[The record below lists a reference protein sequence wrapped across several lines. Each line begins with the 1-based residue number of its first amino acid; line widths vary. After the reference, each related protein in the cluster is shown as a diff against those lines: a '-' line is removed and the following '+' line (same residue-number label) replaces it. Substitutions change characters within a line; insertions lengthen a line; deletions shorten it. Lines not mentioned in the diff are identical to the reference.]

1 MADTLNQ
8 AIQPKV
14 VGPLFKKR
22 GSVFRDQ
29 SYLEL
34 GLVPL
39 LMWCEGQRAVRRGDQ
54 EPRRVSASTISYGR
68 TKSGLLYCSLV
79 IGMR

>member
-1 MADTLNQ
+1 MTDTLNQ

-14 VGPLFKKR
+14 VGPLFKKE
-22 GSVFRDQ
+22 GSMFRDQ

-39 LMWCEGQRAVRRGDQ
+39 LNAIILAVHR
-54 EPRRVSASTISYGR
+54 P
-68 TKSGLLYCSLV
+68 
-79 IGMR
+79 

>member
-14 VGPLFKKR
+14 VGPLLKKG
-22 GSVFRDQ
+22 GSMFSAQ

-39 LMWCEGQRAVRRGDQ
+39 LIC
-54 EPRRVSASTISYGR
+54 
-68 TKSGLLYCSLV
+68 
-79 IGMR
+79 

>member
-8 AIQPKV
+8 AIQPRV
-14 VGPLFKKR
+14 VGPLFNLR
-22 GSVFRDQ
+22 GSMFHDQ

-39 LMWCEGQRAVRRGDQ
+39 LILLLRGQRPAKRGEDRA
-54 EPRRVSASTISYGR
+54 EAR
-68 TKSGLLYCSLV
+68 
-79 IGMR
+79 

>member
-8 AIQPKV
+8 AIQPRV
-14 VGPLFKKR
+14 VGPLFNLR
-22 GSVFRDQ
+22 GSMFHDQ

-39 LMWCEGQRAVRRGDQ
+39 LIWCEGNAPRSGAV
-54 EPRRVSASTISYGR
+54 
-68 TKSGLLYCSLV
+68 TKSRGALAPRPLAMDELNLYCRIVLL
-79 IGMR
+79 

>member
-1 MADTLNQ
+1 MTGTLNQ
-8 AIQPKV
+8 AIQPRV

-39 LMWCEGQRAVRRGDQ
+39 LIGLRGQRPAKRGEDRA
-54 EPRRVSASTISYGR
+54 EAR
-68 TKSGLLYCSLV
+68 
-79 IGMR
+79 